1 MGKRGRLGFEG
12 REEGM
17 GDRLLASVFTQSINN
32 NDNNK
37 KKTIIKNAKVN
48 KKIMIHRR
56 EFDDKLTK
64 EFLMIVHCNL

>member
-1 MGKRGRLGFEG
+1 MGKRGRLRFEG

-37 KKTIIKNAKVN
+37 KKNNN
-48 KKIMIHRR
+48 KKRKNQSKNY
-56 EFDDKLTK
+56 DS
-64 EFLMIVHCNL
+64 